1 MDEFGWEFVIMS
13 FFSNCRAIVS
23 EIVTHPF
30 SDSIALPSDAASAS
44 FGMTDNRSTVRQS
57 RAASETRGDASGAGA
72 EPRRSAETKSRY
84 VSANFKM
91 VFLVVAAITVLSGV
105 ASIVLAGWWLTP
117 TQNEQNVFDSMGFAW
132 KAGIGAILGLIGGK
146 AS

>member
-1 MDEFGWEFVIMS
+1 
-13 FFSNCRAIVS
+13 
-23 EIVTHPF
+23 
-30 SDSIALPSDAASAS
+30 
-44 FGMTDNRSTVRQS
+44 
-57 RAASETRGDASGAGA
+57 
-72 EPRRSAETKSRY
+72 

-91 VFLVVAAITVLSGV
+91 VFLVVAAITVLSGI

-117 TQNEQNVFDSMGFAW
+117 TQNEQNVFDSMSFAW